1 MKQFLKDSYKLV
13 RCKQD
18 AYSNLGLAVWQF
30 QITTDLVR
38 VSRTH
43 IAT

>member
-18 AYSNLGLAVWQF
+18 AYSNLGLAV
-30 QITTDLVR
+30 LGR
-38 VSRTH
+38 R
-43 IAT
+43 